1 MLLLEV
7 ELLGLSIDPIFMYK
21 CKIGKQPSSFWRCAW
36 VLWIVSVGCMGVVQA
51 EDVGLSEN
59 RSVVSIWPEGTAKV
73 DSTIP
78 EEATRREVV
87 RLSNIHNPSLTIFR
101 PEKPNGT
108 AVVICPG
115 GGYRIIAIE
124 HEGYA
129 VAERLNKVG
138 ITAYVLKYRL
148 PTTKGADFMH
158 PIPMSDALRA
168 VQWVRSHAHDFG
180 VDQQKI
186 GLMGFSAGGHL
197 TATAGTLF
205 DRYEF
210 GTDAITAVSD
220 RPDFLCLVYPVITT
234 QKGIAHGCAWAPI
247 DPKLK
252 AAQLPEMSCE
262 LNVTEQTPP
271 TFFAHAKDDK
281 VVKYQ
286 NSVLMH
292 EALQAQ
298 GVSSELKLYEEG
310 GHGFGLGHAGKD
322 SKLWSDDF
330 VAWMRQ
336 IDFLPLN

>member
-1 MLLLEV
+1 V
-7 ELLGLSIDPIFMYK
+7 ELYGLSIDPIIMHK
-21 CKIGKQPSSFWRCAW
+21 LETEKQPSIFLRCAW
-36 VLWIVSVGCMGVVQA
+36 ILWMATFGCMGFVNA
-51 EDVGLSEN
+51 EDVGSFEN

-73 DSTIP
+73 DSSIA
-78 EEATRREVV
+78 EEVTRREVL

-124 HEGYA
+124 HEGYD

-148 PTTKGADFMH
+148 PTTKDAGFMH

-168 VQWVRSHAHDFG
+168 VQWVRLHADDFG
-180 VDQQKI
+180 VDQHKI

-205 DRYEF
+205 ERYSI
-210 GTDAITAVSD
+210 GSDAVAEMNA
-220 RPDFLCLVYPVITT
+220 RPDFMCLVYPVITT
-234 QKGIAHGCAWAPI
+234 QQGVAHGCAWAPI
-247 DPKLK
+247 DPDKRD
-252 AAQLPEMSCE
+252 AQLHEMSCE

-298 GVSSELKLYEEG
+298 GVSSELRLYEEG

-322 SKLWSDDF
+322 SQQWSDDF
-330 VAWMRQ
+330 IAWMRQ
-336 IDFLPLN
+336 LHFLPSN

>member
-1 MLLLEV
+1 MLEA
-7 ELLGLSIDPIFMYK
+7 ELYGLSIDPNVMHE
-21 CKIGKQPSSFWRCAW
+21 CKIRKQPSSLLRCAW
-36 VLWIVSVGCMGVVQA
+36 VFCMLSFGCLGFVQA
-51 EDVGLSEN
+51 EDATLLEN
-59 RSVVSIWPEGTAKV
+59 RSVVSIWPEGTTTVDPAKA
-73 DSTIP
+73 
-78 EEATRREVV
+78 EEVTRQGVV
-87 RLSNIHNPSLTIFR
+87 RLSNIHSPSLTIFR
-101 PEKPNGT
+101 PETPNGA

-129 VAERLNKVG
+129 IAERLNKVG

-148 PTTKGADFMH
+148 PTTKGAGFKH

-168 VQWVRSHAHDFG
+168 VQWVRSHADDFG
-180 VDQQKI
+180 VDKQKI

-205 DRYEF
+205 DRYDI
-210 GTDAITAVSD
+210 GNDAVAAVSA
-220 RPDFLCLVYPVITT
+220 RPDFMCLVYPVITT
-234 QKGIAHGCAWAPI
+234 QQGVAHGCAWVPI
-247 DPKLK
+247 DPEQR

-271 TFFAHAKDDK
+271 TFLAHAKDDK

-292 EALQAQ
+292 EALQAH
-298 GVSSELKLYEEG
+298 GVPSELRLYESG

-322 SKLWSDDF
+322 SQQWSDAF

-336 IDFLPLN
+336 MHFLPLN